1 MLPLSFAEIPLLK
14 LDSLKKPDTK
24 EYCILCTNIIQK
36 TAIQDF
42 TMLQNY
48 FLLTISNAP
57 QMTSNTTQKNNLFIH
72 VYETA
77 KRRHASTE
85 KKNPEH
91 WGPQVIK
98 VQGTSL

>member
-85 KKNPEH
+85 KKTPNTGVH
-91 WGPQVIK
+91 K
-98 VQGTSL
+98 S